1 MINAAILGAT
11 GVIGQELIIALQN
24 HPWYEITK
32 IAASK
37 RSAGK
42 EYKNA
47 ITDEE
52 GSLSWYCDEYPS
64 DEILNM
70 KVEEVSEFDAKSV
83 DVIFT
88 ALESDVS
95 KSVEPKL
102 AKIRPVISTAS
113 AFRHEKDV
121 PILIPG
127 INSEH
132 SKILNDQKKRRG
144 WEGFIAPIPN
154 CTTTGLVITLKP
166 MLDRFGLNIV
176 LMTSLQALSGSGRN
190 PGVRGLDI
198 IDNVIPFIPE
208 EEYKVQKETLKILG
222 KYENGKIL
230 PADVKVSCTCTRI
243 NVKDGHTESVFTSTK
258 KESNID
264 TVKEAMSE
272 YDGGLKT
279 MRLPSSPNNLIVVNS
294 DNYRPQPRF
303 DRQIDDGMATIVG
316 RIRSDSALSNGIKY
330 VLFSHN
336 TKMGG
341 AKGAV
346 LVAEMLTKQEFI
358 KE

>member
-1 MINAAILGAT
+1 MISTAILGAT

-32 IAASK
+32 VAASK

-42 EYKNA
+42 KYKKA

-52 GSLSWYCDEYPS
+52 GSLSWYCDEYPN

-70 KVEEVSEFDAKSV
+70 KVEEVSEFDPKSV

-95 KSVEPKL
+95 KSLEPKL
-102 AKIRPVISTAS
+102 AKIKPVISTAS
-113 AFRHEKDV
+113 AFRYEKDV
-121 PILIPG
+121 PVLIPG
-127 INSEH
+127 INSNH
-132 SKILNDQKKRRG
+132 SNILNDQKKRRG

-154 CTTTGLVITLKP
+154 CTTTGLAITLKP
-166 MLDRFGLNIV
+166 ILDKFGLNIV

-198 IDNVIPFIPE
+198 IDNVIPFIPKE
-208 EEYKVQKETLKILG
+208 ESKVEKETLKILG
-222 KYENGKIL
+222 KYEDGKIS

-243 NVKDGHTESVFTSTK
+243 NVKDGHTEAVFTSTK
-258 KESNID
+258 KEADIELL
-264 TVKEAMSE
+264 KETMSK
-272 YDGGLKT
+272 YDGGLKS
-279 MRLPSSPNNLIVVNS
+279 MGLPSAPNSLIVVNN

-316 RIRSDSALSNGIKY
+316 RIRSDKALTNGMKY